1 MRPSPLCNLLTEDEA
16 ADLLRISPRTLRS
29 IRAAGNLKA
38 VSRLLDH
45 TDVTTTA
52 KYAHALEDDIRAMLL
67 ATETGQGVVEGPEK
81 KDAQS
86 A

>member
-1 MRPSPLCNLLTEDEA
+1 MKPNLATLLTEDEA
-16 ADLLRISPRTLRS
+16 ADLLRISASTLRAS
-29 IRAAGNLKA
+29 GNIKA

>member
-1 MRPSPLCNLLTEDEA
+1 MKPNLATLLTEDEA
-16 ADLLRISPRTLRS
+16 ADLLRISARTLRAS
-29 IRAAGNLKA
+29 GNIKA